1 MSETVQTKEKKGLRV
16 KRFFVPQ
23 GQNPYNLFNYE
34 IRKSAIKNPNGE
46 VVFEMNEVE
55 APQKW
60 SQVATDIMAQKYF
73 RRTGVLQKDGSTGS
87 ESSVKQ
93 LVHRLAD
100 CWRVWGQKYGYFSSE
115 EDAQTF
121 YDEIVYTL
129 LAQIAA
135 PNSPQWFNTGLYNS
149 YGIASS
155 SQGHYFVDPK
165 DEKLKMSS
173 NAYERPQ
180 THACFILSVED
191 DLVNEGGIMDL
202 LVKEARIFKYG
213 SGAGTNYS
221 RIRATHE
228 KLSGGGQSSGLMSF
242 LKVTDK
248 AAGAIKSGGTTRR
261 AAKMVCVDLDHPE
274 VPEMV
279 NWKLQEEKK
288 VAALVAGGYS
298 SDYEG
303 EAYQTVSGQNV
314 NLSVRIP
321 NEFFQNLK
329 EKKNWGFTSRTNG
342 EVLKEISSQ
351 ELWDQIAL
359 AAWQCGDP
367 GVQFDTTI
375 NEWHTCPE
383 GGKIRASNP
392 CSEYMFLDNTGCNLA
407 SINLLKFW
415 DQEKQQFDHAT
426 FEHTC
431 KIWSIVLEITTLMAQ
446 YPTKEIATLSYEY
459 RPIGLGFANL
469 GGLLMSSGIAYDS
482 NQGRAIAASISSIMT
497 GTAYKTSAE
506 LASVLGPFKHFET
519 NRKAMLQ
526 VMKNHRAAAYND
538 KQAYEGLSIKPEG
551 IEEKYCPKN
560 LYNASK
566 KVWDEVVK
574 LGEKYG
580 FRNAQAT
587 VVAPTGTIGLLMD
600 CDTTGIEPDF
610 SLVKFKKLSGGG
622 YFKIVNNALPTAL
635 LTLGYSDY
643 EIKNI
648 VNYIIGHATFKNVP
662 HLNHETLKSKG
673 FSNSDIKTLEEA
685 ARSSFH
691 INYLFSSFTLGEEC
705 MNRIGIDQEQYNNPG
720 FNLLS
725 ALGYTNQQIEEA
737 NRFVC
742 GTMTV
747 EGAPDLK
754 EEHLSVFD
762 CANKCGSQG
771 KRLLSPQAHIHMMAS
786 VQPFISGAISKTI
799 NFPHEAQVKE
809 IQENFEYAW
818 KKGIKACT
826 VYRDGSKLSQPLSS
840 TTNKE
845 KDSSEKIDQ
854 SVLLESITAELVLEA
869 AQKIINES
877 ADTEFKRALSRIAK
891 KKSLPD
897 KRMGFTQKVKIDG
910 NPLYVRTGEYDDG
923 TLGEIFIDMY
933 KEGASYRSLLNC
945 FAVAISV
952 GLQYGVPLEEYV
964 EKFTFTRFEPAG
976 NVEGQPYIKYSTSL
990 FDFIFRM
997 LSWEYL
1003 GREDLLHIKPGFSKA
1018 NDSSNSTNQKE
1029 NQSAKKTFTTYT
1041 KPEEPTQE
1049 FLSSL
1054 MGDAPMCNICGHI
1067 TVRNGTCYKCLNCGN
1082 SLGCS

>member
-1 MSETVQTKEKKGLRV
+1 MSERVQTKEKKGLRIN
-16 KRFFVPQ
+16 RFFVPQ
-23 GQNPYNLFNYE
+23 GQNPYDLFNYE
-34 IRKSAIKNPNGE
+34 IRESAIKNPDGE
-46 VVFEMNEVE
+46 VIFEMSHVE
-55 APQKW
+55 APRNW

-73 RRTGVLQKDGSTGS
+73 RRTGVPQKDGSTGG
-87 ESSVKQ
+87 EYSVKQ

-115 EDAQTF
+115 EDAQAF

-149 YGIASS
+149 YGITGS

-173 NAYERPQ
+173 SAYERPQ

-221 RIRATHE
+221 KIRATHE

-279 NWKLQEEKK
+279 NWKLKEEEK
-288 VAALVAGGYS
+288 VAALVAGGFS

-321 NEFFQNLK
+321 NEFFENLK
-329 EKKNWGFTSRTNG
+329 ENKSWGFTSRTNG
-342 EVLKEISSQ
+342 KELKNISSK
-351 ELWDQIAL
+351 ELWNQIAF

-407 SINLLKFW
+407 SVNLIRFW
-415 DQEKQQFDHAT
+415 DKKKQLFDHERFA
-426 FEHTC
+426 HTC
-431 KIWSIVLEITTLMAQ
+431 RIWSVVLEITTLMAQ
-446 YPTKEIATLSYEY
+446 YPTREIAALSYEY

-469 GGLLMSSGIAYDS
+469 GGLLMSSGIPYDS
-482 NQGRAIAASISSIMT
+482 NQGRAIAASISSIMA

-506 LASVLGPFKHFET
+506 LAAVLGPFKHFEK
-519 NRKAMLQ
+519 NRKAMLR
-526 VMKNHRAAAYND
+526 VMKNHRAAACND
-538 KQAYEGLSIKPEG
+538 KKAYEGLSIQPEG
-551 IEEKYCPKN
+551 IEEKYCPQN
-560 LYNASK
+560 LFDASQ
-566 KVWDEVVK
+566 KVWDEVVR

-580 FRNAQAT
+580 YRNAQAT

-622 YFKIVNNALPTAL
+622 YFKIVNNALPAAL
-635 LTLGYSDY
+635 LSLGYSDY
-643 EIKNI
+643 EINNI
-648 VNYIIGHATFKNVP
+648 IAHIIGHATFRNSP
-662 HLNHETLKSKG
+662 YINHETLRSKG
-673 FSNSDIKTLEEA
+673 FSESDIKTLEEG

-691 INYLFSSFTLGEEC
+691 INYLFSAFALGEEC
-705 MNRIGIDQEQYNNPG
+705 MRRIGIDQKQYTKAD
-720 FNLLS
+720 FNLLY
-725 ALGYTNQQIEEA
+725 ALGFTEQQVEEA
-737 NRFVC
+737 NSYIC
-742 GTMTV
+742 GTMTI
-747 EGAPDLK
+747 EGAPNLK
-754 EEHLSVFD
+754 KEHLPVFD
-762 CANKCGSQG
+762 CANKCGPHG
-771 KRLLSPQAHIHMMAS
+771 KRFLSPRAHINMMAA
-786 VQPFISGAISKTI
+786 VQSFISGAISKTI
-799 NFPHEAQVKE
+799 NFPHEAEVKE

-818 KKGIKACT
+818 QKGIKACT

-840 TTNKE
+840 TTSKE
-845 KDSSEKIDQ
+845 KNTSEKIDQ
-854 SVLLESITAELVLEA
+854 TVLLENMTADLVLEA
-869 AQKIINES
+869 AQKILNES
-877 ADTEFKRALSRIAK
+877 SDTAFKRALSGVVRK
-891 KKSLPD
+891 KNLPD

-910 NPLYVRTGEYDDG
+910 NPLYIRTGEYDDG

-952 GLQYGVPLEEYV
+952 GLQYGVPLEELV
-964 EKFTFTRFEPAG
+964 DKFTFTRFEPSG
-976 NVEGQPYIKYSTSL
+976 SVEGQPYIKYSTSL

-1003 GREDLLHIKPGFSKA
+1003 GREDLLHIKPEQPKSNKPLSAA
-1018 NDSSNSTNQKE
+1018 NRE
-1029 NQSAKKTFTTYT
+1029 EGPSAGKSFKNFVRT
-1041 KPEEPTQE
+1041 EEYTQE
-1049 FLSSL
+1049 FLGSL
-1054 MGDAPMCNICGHI
+1054 MGDAPICNICGHI